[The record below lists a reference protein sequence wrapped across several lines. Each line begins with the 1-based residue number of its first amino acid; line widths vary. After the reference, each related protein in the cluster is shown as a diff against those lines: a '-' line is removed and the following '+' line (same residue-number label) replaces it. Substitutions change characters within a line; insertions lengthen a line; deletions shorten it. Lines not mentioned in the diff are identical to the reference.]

1 MEEVSVFGD
10 PDESKAKMRA
20 QFKKEIKYVF
30 IIGLQPDGIVY

>member
-20 QFKKEIKYVF
+20 QFKKEIEEMNADSEDEHYEF
-30 IIGLQPDGIVY
+30 